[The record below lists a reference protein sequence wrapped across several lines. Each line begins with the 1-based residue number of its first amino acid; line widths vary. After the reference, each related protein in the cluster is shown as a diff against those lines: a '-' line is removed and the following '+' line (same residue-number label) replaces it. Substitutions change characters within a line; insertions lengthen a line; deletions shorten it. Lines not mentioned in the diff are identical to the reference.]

1 MRVFHGFDN
10 LPDFIHG
17 VATIG
22 SFDGVHRGHW
32 ALLSRVCGLARE
44 RGGESI
50 VFTFDPHPRITLGRA
65 EGLRLLDTTDEKL
78 LHLEQAGV
86 DNVIFIPFTLEFS
99 RLSREEFIG
108 DYIVGRAGVE
118 SLVVG
123 YNHRFGRDKEG
134 DSAFLATTGLEIVE
148 VGCLLAEGDKV
159 SSTVIRNTI
168 AGGDLATAWRLLGH
182 PFMVSGRLSSEGR
195 LEISE
200 REYKLLPP
208 PDVYNARTEDNC
220 EFHVTVAADGEVFID
235 VKLPENGSDKTVFI
249 EILGKR

>member
-220 EFHVTVAADGEVFID
+220 EFHVTITADGEVFID
-235 VKLPENGSDKTVFI
+235 VKLPESGSDKTVFI

>member
-86 DNVIFIPFTLEFS
+86 DNVIFIPFTIEFS

-235 VKLPENGSDKTVFI
+235 GKLPESGSDKTVFI

>member
-235 VKLPENGSDKTVFI
+235 GKLPESGSDKTVFI

>member
-10 LPDFIHG
+10 LPGFVHG

-22 SFDGVHRGHW
+22 SFDGVHRGHR
-32 ALLSRVCGLARE
+32 ALLSRVCELAAA

-86 DNVIFIPFTLEFS
+86 DNVVFIPFTPEFS
-99 RLSREEFIG
+99 RLTPEEFISG
-108 DYIVGRAGVE
+108 LVVGKAGVE
-118 SLVVG
+118 CLVVG
-123 YNHRFGRDKEG
+123 YNHRFGRDKSG
-134 DSAFLATTGLEIVE
+134 DFAFLSTTGLEVVE
-148 VGCLLAEGDKV
+148 VGRQSAEGDKV

-208 PDVYNARTEDNC
+208 PDVYNARTGDDN
-220 EFHVTVAADGEVFID
+220 EFRVTITADGEVFVD
-235 VKLPENGSDKTVFI
+235 GKLPESWSDKTVFI